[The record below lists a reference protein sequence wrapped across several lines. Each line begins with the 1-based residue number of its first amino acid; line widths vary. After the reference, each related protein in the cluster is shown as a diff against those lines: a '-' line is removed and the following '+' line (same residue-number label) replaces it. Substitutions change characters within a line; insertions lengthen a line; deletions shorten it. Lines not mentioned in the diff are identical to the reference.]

1 MANLVIKDLPDNIVL
16 DREAMQAISGGARN
30 RRPGLPAQT
39 VLRSTRLFDYPPG
52 VTRTAPATK
61 TTAAK

>member
-30 RRPGLPAQT
+30 RRTLPAQT
-39 VLRSTRLFDYPPG
+39 ILRSTRLFDYPPG
-52 VTRTAPATK
+52 ITRTRPATK
-61 TTAAK
+61 NPAAK